1 MPTFVCKNTF
11 ISLKDGDEKQSTRSL
26 FRSKSEEPS
35 PRPVNSD
42 LVDET
47 ATLQLMRLNSFFS
60 DTTCA
65 TSGVSDDLTSTESE
79 NEDLPITVQHEND
92 IVRELRDLQRRLREA
107 LSLSSPPQA
116 ASARLC
122 CGDFSEELRGSHV
135 REASSSPNTHTR
147 DASVRQS
154 HSPTT
159 IVIRNVPKT
168 HAQTDLIAELE
179 GLGFAGT
186 FDFLHLPLGKD
197 VTFNLGYA
205 FVNFIGHTFARQC
218 TEALQGYTFQ
228 CEEGSSGTSASV
240 DVAHIQG
247 LGPNMMHFENS
258 AVNSSKHI
266 ERRPVVVANLS
277 QLIG

>member
-42 LVDET
+42 LLDET

-65 TSGVSDDLTSTESE
+65 ASCVSNDLTSTESE
-79 NEDLPITVQHEND
+79 NEDLPNTVQDEND
-92 IVRELRDLQRRLREA
+92 IVRELRNLQRRLRDA
-107 LSLSSPPQA
+107 LSLSSPQQA
-116 ASARLC
+116 ASAHFS
-122 CGDFSEELRGSHV
+122 CGDFSEETRGSHV
-135 REASSSPNTHTR
+135 RESSSSSNS
-147 DASVRQS
+147 DATVRQS

-159 IVIRNVPKT
+159 IMIRNVPKT

-186 FDFLHLPLGKD
+186 FDFIHLPLGKD